1 VAKKTENPLLF
12 EVLKQTRIL
21 IMLTWTG
28 TALALPFDPIRI
40 TYCRA
45 TESGCMKKNSWIQI
59 ELPEEKAWG
68 KRGG

>member
-1 VAKKTENPLLF
+1 
-12 EVLKQTRIL
+12 
-21 IMLTWTG
+21 MLTWTG

-45 TESGCMKKNSWIQI
+45 TESGCMKKNSWIQL